1 MSVFVY
7 PSSRR
12 MVSFTPPAPKLA
24 TVQKFGR
31 QAARGPIRGFMNMW
45 KIVVTDFH
53 YPKTLLKTVGVL
65 AILAVPLIRREGW
78 YQQDAKKGAPW
89 DRILAERE
97 KLAAKAQ

>member
-31 QAARGPIRGFMNMW
+31 QAARGP
-45 KIVVTDFH
+45 T
-53 YPKTLLKTVGVL
+53 PLTLLALVL
-65 AILAVPLIRREGW
+65 VAILAVPLIRREGW